1 MSSRIF
7 QGVIVQMKD
16 ATTRCIGVVD
26 EQGFVIACSEL
37 SMIGSRLDDFQAA
50 VGEVQEQ
57 LFSTDAR
64 TYKILSAST
73 ARFEYAVF
81 VEGNDQTARSICI
94 LAAVG
99 MTEASTNF
107 EEKHNKAAFV
117 KNIIS
122 DNILPGDVYV
132 RAKEL
137 HFTTDVSRAVLLVR
151 QTVFRGGQPDAPAA
165 VPTAPAVTALP
176 APTHV
181 TVQPLAATRDAL
193 ADTQRADAS
202 AHTTPETAA
211 VPAAA
216 AGEILPRYRALYE
229 KNPDLIGWLRIDGT
243 DIDLPVVQTP
253 GDNEYYLR
261 RGFDRFYAVGGTL
274 FLDERCSVSADAPTA
289 NWLIYGHN
297 MHDGSMFGQL
307 VRYRDED
314 FYKAHPTFTFD
325 TLYEGGTWQV
335 VAAVDTA
342 LGADTLPY
350 YTFFDADTKLDWQH
364 RVRAITEKALYDT
377 GVMPEYGAQLLTL
390 STCGDTHPDTDAR
403 FALLAVRID

>member
-1 MSSRIF
+1 M
-7 QGVIVQMKD
+7 
-16 ATTRCIGVVD
+16 
-26 EQGFVIACSEL
+26 
-37 SMIGSRLDDFQAA
+37 
-50 VGEVQEQ
+50 
-57 LFSTDAR
+57 
-64 TYKILSAST
+64 
-73 ARFEYAVF
+73 
-81 VEGNDQTARSICI
+81 
-94 LAAVG
+94 
-99 MTEASTNF
+99 
-107 EEKHNKAAFV
+107 
-117 KNIIS
+117 
-122 DNILPGDVYV
+122 
-132 RAKEL
+132 
-137 HFTTDVSRAVLLVR
+137 
-151 QTVFRGGQPDAPAA
+151 
-165 VPTAPAVTALP
+165 PTQ
-176 APTHV
+176 APTPRPRPQQSLP
-181 TVQPLAATRDAL
+181 QPQAKFCPGTGHSTR
-193 ADTQRADAS
+193 
-202 AHTTPETAA
+202 
-211 VPAAA
+211 
-216 AGEILPRYRALYE
+216 
-229 KNPDLIGWLRIDGT
+229 NPDLIGWLRIDGT

-390 STCGDTHPDTDAR
+390 STCGDTRPDTDAR

>member
-1 MSSRIF
+1 MPKRYRKLRGDTAYYPF
-7 QGVIVQMKD
+7 
-16 ATTRCIGVVD
+16 A
-26 EQGFVIACSEL
+26 
-37 SMIGSRLDDFQAA
+37 
-50 VGEVQEQ
+50 
-57 LFSTDAR
+57 AR
-64 TYKILSAST
+64 TGLR
-73 ARFEYAVF
+73 ARQRRHVRVLRGA
-81 VEGNDQTARSICI
+81 G
-94 LAAVG
+94 LAAL
-99 MTEASTNF
+99 AL
-107 EEKHNKAAFV
+107 A
-117 KNIIS
+117 
-122 DNILPGDVYV
+122 
-132 RAKEL
+132 
-137 HFTTDVSRAVLLVR
+137 AVLLVR
-151 QTVFRGGQPDAPAA
+151 QTVFRGGQPDAPGA
-165 VPTAPAVTALP
+165 VPTAPAVTSLP

-181 TVQPLAATRDAL
+181 TVQPLAATRDVL

-216 AGEILPRYRALYE
+216 ADEILPRYRALYE

-325 TLYEGGTWQV
+325 TLYKGGTWQV

-342 LGADTLPY
+342 LGADALPY

-364 RVRAITEKALYDT
+364 RVRAIIEKALYDT

-390 STCGDTHPDTDAR
+390 STCGDTRPDTDAR

>member
-1 MSSRIF
+1 M
-7 QGVIVQMKD
+7 
-16 ATTRCIGVVD
+16 
-26 EQGFVIACSEL
+26 
-37 SMIGSRLDDFQAA
+37 
-50 VGEVQEQ
+50 
-57 LFSTDAR
+57 
-64 TYKILSAST
+64 
-73 ARFEYAVF
+73 
-81 VEGNDQTARSICI
+81 
-94 LAAVG
+94 
-99 MTEASTNF
+99 
-107 EEKHNKAAFV
+107 
-117 KNIIS
+117 
-122 DNILPGDVYV
+122 
-132 RAKEL
+132 
-137 HFTTDVSRAVLLVR
+137 LLVR
-151 QTVFRGGQPDAPAA
+151 QTVFHGGQPDAPAA

-243 DIDLPVVQTP
+243 
-253 GDNEYYLR
+253 
-261 RGFDRFYAVGGTL
+261 L

-342 LGADTLPY
+342 LGADALPY

-390 STCGDTHPDTDAR
+390 STCGDPRPDTDAR

>member
-1 MSSRIF
+1 MPRHYRKLRGNSAYYPF
-7 QGVIVQMKD
+7 
-16 ATTRCIGVVD
+16 A
-26 EQGFVIACSEL
+26 
-37 SMIGSRLDDFQAA
+37 
-50 VGEVQEQ
+50 
-57 LFSTDAR
+57 AR
-64 TYKILSAST
+64 TGMR
-73 ARFEYAVF
+73 ARQRREVKVLRIAGTVLL
-81 VEGNDQTARSICI
+81 G
-94 LAAVG
+94 AA
-99 MTEASTNF
+99 
-107 EEKHNKAAFV
+107 
-117 KNIIS
+117 
-122 DNILPGDVYV
+122 
-132 RAKEL
+132 
-137 HFTTDVSRAVLLVR
+137 AVLLLR
-151 QTVFRGGQPDAPAA
+151 QTVGRGGQPQAPSA
-165 VPTAPAVTALP
+165 VPSPVVETAETARGS
-176 APTHV
+176 V

-193 ADTQRADAS
+193 AATLNADS
-202 AHTTPETAA
+202 AAHATPESAA
-211 VPAAA
+211 PATHTQQV
-216 AGEILPRYRALYE
+216 LPAYRELYE
-229 KNPDLIGWLRIDGT
+229 KNPDMIGWLTIDGT

-342 LGADTLPY
+342 LGADALPY

>member
-1 MSSRIF
+1 MPKRYRKLRGDTAYYPF
-7 QGVIVQMKD
+7 
-16 ATTRCIGVVD
+16 A
-26 EQGFVIACSEL
+26 
-37 SMIGSRLDDFQAA
+37 
-50 VGEVQEQ
+50 
-57 LFSTDAR
+57 AR
-64 TYKILSAST
+64 TGLR
-73 ARFEYAVF
+73 ARQRRHVRVLRGA
-81 VEGNDQTARSICI
+81 G
-94 LAAVG
+94 LAAL
-99 MTEASTNF
+99 AL
-107 EEKHNKAAFV
+107 A
-117 KNIIS
+117 
-122 DNILPGDVYV
+122 
-132 RAKEL
+132 
-137 HFTTDVSRAVLLVR
+137 AVLLVR

-165 VPTAPAVTALP
+165 VPTAPAVTAQP

-229 KNPDLIGWLRIDGT
+229 KNPDLI
-243 DIDLPVVQTP
+243 
-253 GDNEYYLR
+253 
-261 RGFDRFYAVGGTL
+261 DRFYAVGGTL

-335 VAAVDTA
+335 VAAVDTT

>member
-1 MSSRIF
+1 MPRHYRKLRGNSAYYPF
-7 QGVIVQMKD
+7 
-16 ATTRCIGVVD
+16 A
-26 EQGFVIACSEL
+26 
-37 SMIGSRLDDFQAA
+37 
-50 VGEVQEQ
+50 
-57 LFSTDAR
+57 AR
-64 TYKILSAST
+64 TGMR
-73 ARFEYAVF
+73 ARQRREVKVLRIAGTVLL
-81 VEGNDQTARSICI
+81 G
-94 LAAVG
+94 AA
-99 MTEASTNF
+99 
-107 EEKHNKAAFV
+107 
-117 KNIIS
+117 
-122 DNILPGDVYV
+122 
-132 RAKEL
+132 
-137 HFTTDVSRAVLLVR
+137 AVLLLR
-151 QTVFRGGQPDAPAA
+151 QTVGRGGQPQAPSA
-165 VPTAPAVTALP
+165 VPSPVVETAETARGS
-176 APTHV
+176 V

-193 ADTQRADAS
+193 AATLDADS
-202 AHTTPETAA
+202 AAHATPESAA
-211 VPAAA
+211 PATHTQQV
-216 AGEILPRYRALYE
+216 LPAYRELYE
-229 KNPDLIGWLRIDGT
+229 KNPDMIGWLTIDGT

-342 LGADTLPY
+342 LGADALPY

>member
-1 MSSRIF
+1 MPRHYRKLRGNSAYYPF
-7 QGVIVQMKD
+7 
-16 ATTRCIGVVD
+16 A
-26 EQGFVIACSEL
+26 
-37 SMIGSRLDDFQAA
+37 
-50 VGEVQEQ
+50 
-57 LFSTDAR
+57 AR
-64 TYKILSAST
+64 TGMR
-73 ARFEYAVF
+73 ARQRREVK
-81 VEGNDQTARSICI
+81 VLRITGTV
-94 LAAVG
+94 LLGAA
-99 MTEASTNF
+99 
-107 EEKHNKAAFV
+107 
-117 KNIIS
+117 
-122 DNILPGDVYV
+122 
-132 RAKEL
+132 
-137 HFTTDVSRAVLLVR
+137 AVLLLR
-151 QTVFRGGQPDAPAA
+151 QTVGRGGQPQAPSA
-165 VPTAPAVTALP
+165 VPSPVVETAETARGS
-176 APTHV
+176 V

-193 ADTQRADAS
+193 AATLDADS
-202 AHTTPETAA
+202 AAHATPESAA
-211 VPAAA
+211 PATHTQQV
-216 AGEILPRYRALYE
+216 LPAYRELYE
-229 KNPDLIGWLRIDGT
+229 KNPDMIGWLTIDGT

-342 LGADTLPY
+342 LGADALPY

>member
-1 MSSRIF
+1 MPKRYRKLRGDTAYYPF
-7 QGVIVQMKD
+7 
-16 ATTRCIGVVD
+16 A
-26 EQGFVIACSEL
+26 
-37 SMIGSRLDDFQAA
+37 
-50 VGEVQEQ
+50 
-57 LFSTDAR
+57 AR
-64 TYKILSAST
+64 TGLR
-73 ARFEYAVF
+73 AR
-81 VEGNDQTARSICI
+81 QRRHARALRIAGAAALI
-94 LAAVG
+94 LAAVL
-99 MTEASTNF
+99 A
-107 EEKHNKAAFV
+107 
-117 KNIIS
+117 
-122 DNILPGDVYV
+122 L
-132 RAKEL
+132 
-137 HFTTDVSRAVLLVR
+137 R
-151 QTVFRGGQPDAPAA
+151 QSVFRGGQPDAPA
-165 VPTAPAVTALP
+165 PLPSTAPTVTA
-176 APTHV
+176 APGTAHV
-181 TVQPLAATRDAL
+181 SVQPLAATRDAL
-193 ADTQRADAS
+193 AETQQADTQ
-202 AHTTPETAA
+202 AHTTPESAA
-211 VPAAA
+211 RPPAARTA
-216 AGEILPRYRALYE
+216 EVQPRYRSLYE
-229 KNPDLIGWLRIDGT
+229 QNPDLIGWLRIDGT

-342 LGADTLPY
+342 LGADALPY

-364 RVRAITEKALYDT
+364 RVRAITENALYDT
-377 GVMPEYGAQLLTL
+377 GIMPEYGAQLLTL

>member
-1 MSSRIF
+1 M
-7 QGVIVQMKD
+7 G
-16 ATTRCIGVVD
+16 
-26 EQGFVIACSEL
+26 
-37 SMIGSRLDDFQAA
+37 
-50 VGEVQEQ
+50 
-57 LFSTDAR
+57 
-64 TYKILSAST
+64 
-73 ARFEYAVF
+73 
-81 VEGNDQTARSICI
+81 
-94 LAAVG
+94 
-99 MTEASTNF
+99 
-107 EEKHNKAAFV
+107 
-117 KNIIS
+117 
-122 DNILPGDVYV
+122 
-132 RAKEL
+132 
-137 HFTTDVSRAVLLVR
+137 
-151 QTVFRGGQPDAPAA
+151 
-165 VPTAPAVTALP
+165 
-176 APTHV
+176 
-181 TVQPLAATRDAL
+181 VQPLAATRDTWAETQQ
-193 ADTQRADAS
+193 ADSQ
-202 AHTTPETAA
+202 AHTTPESSVQPSAARTAE
-211 VPAAA
+211 V
-216 AGEILPRYRALYE
+216 LPRYRSLYE
-229 KNPDLIGWLRIDGT
+229 QNPDLIGWLRIDGT

-390 STCGDTHPDTDAR
+390 STCGDTRPDTDAR

>member
-1 MSSRIF
+1 MPRHYRKLRGNSAYYPF
-7 QGVIVQMKD
+7 
-16 ATTRCIGVVD
+16 A
-26 EQGFVIACSEL
+26 
-37 SMIGSRLDDFQAA
+37 
-50 VGEVQEQ
+50 
-57 LFSTDAR
+57 AR
-64 TYKILSAST
+64 TGMR
-73 ARFEYAVF
+73 ARQRRE
-81 VEGNDQTARSICI
+81 
-94 LAAVG
+94 
-99 MTEASTNF
+99 
-107 EEKHNKAAFV
+107 
-117 KNIIS
+117 
-122 DNILPGDVYV
+122 V
-132 RAKEL
+132 RAL
-137 HFTTDVSRAVLLVR
+137 RIAGTVLLGAAAALLLR
-151 QTVFRGGQPDAPAA
+151 QTVGRGGQPEAPVQP
-165 VPTAPAVTALP
+165 VPSPALVETAENARGSSI
-176 APTHV
+176 
-181 TVQPLAATRDAL
+181 TVQPVAATRDAL
-193 ADTQRADAS
+193 AATLDADDA
-202 AHTTPETAA
+202 AHATPA
-211 VPAAA
+211 PAAPA
-216 AGEILPRYRALYE
+216 AHIQEVLPAYRDLYE
-229 KNPDLIGWLRIDGT
+229 QNPDLIGWLTIDGT

-253 GDNEYYLR
+253 GNNEYYLR

-274 FLDERCSVSADAPTA
+274 FLDERCSVSTDAPTA

-390 STCGDTHPDTDAR
+390 STCGDTRPDTDAR

>member
-1 MSSRIF
+1 M
-7 QGVIVQMKD
+7 
-16 ATTRCIGVVD
+16 TRLDQRSQILLKSLV
-26 EQGFVIACSEL
+26 EHYIAEGQPV
-37 SMIGSRLDDFQAA
+37 GSRA
-50 VGEVQEQ
+50 
-57 LFSTDAR
+57 
-64 TYKILSAST
+64 LSRHSGLNLSPATVRNVMSDLEELGFITSPHTSAGRIPT
-73 ARFEYAVF
+73 ARGYRFF
-81 VEGNDQTARSICI
+81 VDS
-94 LAAVG
+94 
-99 MTEASTNF
+99 
-107 EEKHNKAAFV
+107 
-117 KNIIS
+117 
-122 DNILPGDVYV
+122 
-132 RAKEL
+132 
-137 HFTTDVSRAVLLVR
+137 LL
-151 QTVFRGGQPDAPAA
+151 
-165 VPTAPAVTALP
+165 
-176 APTHV
+176 

-342 LGADTLPY
+342 LGADAPPY

>member
-1 MSSRIF
+1 MPKRYRKLRGDTAYYPF
-7 QGVIVQMKD
+7 
-16 ATTRCIGVVD
+16 A
-26 EQGFVIACSEL
+26 
-37 SMIGSRLDDFQAA
+37 
-50 VGEVQEQ
+50 
-57 LFSTDAR
+57 AR
-64 TYKILSAST
+64 TGLR
-73 ARFEYAVF
+73 AR
-81 VEGNDQTARSICI
+81 QRRHARALRIAGAAALI
-94 LAAVG
+94 LAAVL
-99 MTEASTNF
+99 A
-107 EEKHNKAAFV
+107 
-117 KNIIS
+117 
-122 DNILPGDVYV
+122 L
-132 RAKEL
+132 
-137 HFTTDVSRAVLLVR
+137 R
-151 QTVFRGGQPDAPAA
+151 QSVFRGGQPDAPAPLPSA
-165 VPTAPAVTALP
+165 APAATA
-176 APTHV
+176 APGTAHV
-181 TVQPLAATRDAL
+181 SVQPLAATRDAL
-193 ADTQRADAS
+193 AETLQADTQ
-202 AHTTPETAA
+202 AHTTPESAA
-211 VPAAA
+211 RPPAARTA
-216 AGEILPRYRALYE
+216 EVLPRYRSLYE
-229 KNPDLIGWLRIDGT
+229 QNPDLIGWLRIDGT

-342 LGADTLPY
+342 LGADALPY